1 MDLCNIS
8 HLARQ
13 DPAAKLSSKRL
24 DGGAIYRPL
33 MNVTNTDKQKD
44 NSFLSL
50 RKPNFRQRPLIRR
63 KKMVIGIHAIRL
75 EEEQRRRIALLGS
88 IPKRCL
94 SSTLFSLLGTGERS
108 RWKPMSAKWPSVIYI
123 MGEKMRRGKG
133 ERGEGEIH
141 YNKISTSIK
150 YVILI

>member
-1 MDLCNIS
+1 
-8 HLARQ
+8 
-13 DPAAKLSSKRL
+13 
-24 DGGAIYRPL
+24 
-33 MNVTNTDKQKD
+33 
-44 NSFLSL
+44 
-50 RKPNFRQRPLIRR
+50 
-63 KKMVIGIHAIRL
+63 MVIGIHAIRL
-75 EEEQRRRIALLGS
+75 KEEQRRRIALLGF

-141 YNKISTSIK
+141 SNKISTSIK